1 MTTPIFKA
9 SIPHSNP
16 LFHSLHP
23 VVWTSAV
30 NGIPKKKKKL
40 LLSGALLSPA
50 SLRYPLSISSA
61 RIALSTASHYH
72 LGANTSQRY
81 HSVLEVTSFNIP
93 TRWKRAGKDA
103 FFVSSYNGGVLAVA
117 DGVSGWAE
125 EDVYPSLFFFRELIA
140 NASGFVPDDESRSTT
155 IPKFSHQESTC
166 CYLLNRLSY
175 RVKIVAMLEGN
186 GMLKFANVGD
196 CGLKLIR
203 EGINLDSEMMSKNFL
218 SQRLAV

>member
-1 MTTPIFKA
+1 MDRFSLGFEFRLLPDKKRISGICRSEVSLCVGSHLIQHPNKVDSGSKFFVPDCSTLDD
-9 SIPHSNP
+9 
-16 LFHSLHP
+16 LFLCP
-23 VVWTSAV
+23 D
-30 NGIPKKKKKL
+30 
-40 LLSGALLSPA
+40 
-50 SLRYPLSISSA
+50 
-61 RIALSTASHYH
+61 
-72 LGANTSQRY
+72 AN
-81 HSVLEVTSFNIP
+81 SFH
-93 TRWKRAGKDA
+93 RWKRAGKDA

-203 EGINLDSEMMSKNFL
+203 EGQLIFSTSPQEHYFDCPYQFSSETVGQTYLDAMICSFIL
-218 SQRLAV
+218 LQQ